1 MSGFTG
7 AGILPTT
14 VTTAVQ
20 GPQAPL
26 GFELTVPDGN
36 NGAQV
41 WVYVYN
47 DENSS
52 DFAAGD
58 VIVRDAST
66 QTYDGVLNTDTTAA
80 VRVLGIAQHA
90 IAAGSYGFILR
101 KGIGVARCA
110 DNGNDQDDATLV
122 AGASGDTTSSGVD
135 VMVAGEEHCVI
146 ALGLANAGTTAGE
159 TFTVYVNV
167 P

>member
-1 MSGFTG
+1 MGFTA
-7 AGILPTT
+7 AGISTST
-14 VTTAVQ
+14 VTTDA
-20 GPQAPL
+20 QAPL
-26 GFELTVPDGN
+26 GFELTVPDGDK
-36 NGAQV
+36 GAQV
-41 WVYVYN
+41 WVYVFN
-47 DENSS
+47 DEASTA
-52 DFAAGD
+52 FAAGD

-66 QTYDGVLNTDTTAA
+66 QTYDGILNTDVTAA

-110 DNGNDQDDATLV
+110 DNGNDQDDDPLV

-135 VMVAGEEHCVI
+135 VMAAGEEHCVI
-146 ALGLANAGTTAGE
+146 ALGLADAGTTAGA

>member
-1 MSGFTG
+1 MGFTA
-7 AGILPTT
+7 AGISTST
-14 VTTAVQ
+14 VTTDA
-20 GPQAPL
+20 QAPL
-26 GFELTVPDGN
+26 GFELTVPDGDK
-36 NGAQV
+36 GAQV
-41 WVYVYN
+41 WVYVFN
-47 DENSS
+47 DDSG

-66 QTYDGVLNTDTTAA
+66 QTYDGILNTDTTAA
-80 VRVLGIAQHA
+80 VRVLGIAQHD

-110 DNGNDQDDATLV
+110 DNGDDQDDATLV

-135 VMVAGEEHCVI
+135 VMAAGEEHCVI
-146 ALGLANAGTTAGE
+146 ALGLADAGTTAGA